1 MTKAIAAI
9 LVAFA
14 LPVGALSAQA
24 ASASSATPGS
34 TELQGKNST
43 ALYGNL
49 GYTWNVSSFGS
60 SVDGLDRSGP
70 AANLRIMWRSK
81 YLLAYGLEVGYT
93 TRFSVSSSAGGATID
108 ATSGAVP
115 ILGVFSMSPTRRL
128 FVNVGLGFVFS
139 TSSVDA
145 MGSSASSS
153 AFGSGFMGGVA
164 YLMPVSKKL
173 DLGAEFRFLRADT
186 YNDNI
191 LSLQLTV
198 AYRLKAH

>member
-1 MTKAIAAI
+1 MTKSLTAILLAVALPAGAAIA
-9 LVAFA
+9 
-14 LPVGALSAQA
+14 QET
-24 ASASSATPGS
+24 SASSAAPVAN
-34 TELQGKNST
+34 ELQGKHST
-43 ALYGNL
+43 TLYGNL
-49 GYTWNVSSFGS
+49 GYTYNVSSFGS

-93 TRFSVSSSAGGATID
+93 TRFSVNSNAGGASIS

-115 ILGVFSMSPTRRL
+115 FLGVFSMSPARGL

-145 MGSSASSS
+145 LGSSAWSSS
-153 AFGSGFMGGVA
+153 FGSGFMAGVA
-164 YLMPVSKKL
+164 YLMPVSRKL

-186 YNDNI
+186 FNDNV

-198 AYRLKAH
+198 AYRLSAK